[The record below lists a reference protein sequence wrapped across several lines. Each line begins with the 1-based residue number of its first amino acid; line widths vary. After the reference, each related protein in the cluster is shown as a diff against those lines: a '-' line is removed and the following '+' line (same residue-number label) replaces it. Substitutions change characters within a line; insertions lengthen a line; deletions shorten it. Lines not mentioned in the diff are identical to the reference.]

1 MEWKEDAAGI
11 LVQPKEVKLFC
22 GGTWGAK
29 LSQLPNHQWTLRIL
43 TYSLPRFDYVVKQ
56 IARRPRD
63 ILMACHLKFLDEATR
78 LQRRF
83 PDIQVRLHSSLH
95 CKLVLIEPEIVYLGS
110 SNFGN
115 SGWHEVEAGIRDKR
129 AHDFSVEKIFNP
141 AWEQSWPVEKCLQ
154 HIKNKGGVKRIGGWA
169 LRS

>member
-1 MEWKEDAAGI
+1 VEWKEDAAGI
-11 LVQPKEVKLFC
+11 VVQPKQVKLFR
-22 GGTWGAK
+22 GSTWGAK
-29 LSQLPNHQWTLRIL
+29 LSQLPKEQGTVRIL
-43 TYSLPRFDYVVKQ
+43 TYSLPRLDYVVKQ

-63 ILMACHLKFLDEATR
+63 IFMACHLKFLNEAAV
-78 LQRRF
+78 LQRKF

-95 CKLVLIEPEIVYLGS
+95 CKLVLIEPETAYLGS

-129 AHDFSVEKIFNP
+129 AHDFCVEKVFNP

-154 HIKNKGGVKRIGGWA
+154 YVKNKGDVKRIGGWV